1 MIAKLAILACLIAVS
16 YTMAVPVEQE
26 IAIQSN
32 DTLMHLCKAYF
43 SQHLSRAVLNSFKNL
58 LPIFLVMKPLVDA
71 IMNLITKELSNIIQ
85 SLLDQLNINGIIGEC
100 AKG

>member
-32 DTLMHLCKAYF
+32 DTLMHLCKDFFF
-43 SQHLSRAVLNSFKNL
+43 STS
-58 LPIFLVMKPLVDA
+58 LPRSLKQFQEFVANIFSDE
-71 IMNLITKELSNIIQ
+71 T
-85 SLLDQLNINGIIGEC
+85 IG
-100 AKG
+100 